1 MKLSSRWIFLLI
13 LVPLELFILYMGF
26 SISPLEQETAT
37 ASLNGRIGFSGNPE
51 TNGGETCTTCHG
63 TGAALPAVT
72 LDAPTN
78 VTAEETNLYTV
89 TISGG
94 PDQTASLNVS
104 VNNRRGLLAPIAAD
118 TQRILDEL
126 THSIPKPFVDNQAT
140 FTFAWTASTHNETVT
155 LYAAGNSSNGQEDLL
170 GDGIQTDALTIT
182 IRGGSGDPP
191 TGTPEPPAPTL
202 DLHQI
207 ASGLS
212 QPVDI
217 AHAGDSRLFV
227 VEKFGKIRLIKNG
240 TLQTTSYLDISGRV
254 SAGAGNAETGL
265 LGLAFHPNYR
275 LNGYL
280 YVNYTASGP
289 LRTRI
294 SRFTVSSGNPDWV
307 DPNSELILVE
317 FSQPFGNHNGGAL
330 RFGPDGYLYIG
341 SGDGGSGGDPLNK
354 GQTNNTLLGKIL
366 RINIDKTGGN
376 PPECSINEEA
386 NYTIPADNPFVGSEE
401 NVCDEIWSTGLRNP
415 WRMSFDRLTGD
426 FWIADVGQNRYEEI
440 NFAPA
445 NSSGGENYGWRCY
458 EGFSPFNTA
467 GCGAAS
473 NYVSPVHVTDHTQGE
488 CSITGGAVYRGR
500 AYPGLNG
507 HYFFSDFCNDTI
519 RSISGAP
526 DDLVVTRWRHPDG
539 GSGPAT
545 FGEDINGELYIG
557 YLSGAVYQIVDGT
570 IPATATPT
578 NTPTPTSTSTKTP
591 TSTATKTN
599 LPTNTPTKTPKPTN
613 TSTPTGVPTNT
624 PTPTN
629 TQVVCILGDVNCDE
643 QVNVSDALFVLQHDV
658 GLRSGRNSLP
668 LLPDTLFLPACDV
681 NHDTKCN
688 AIN

>member
-1 MKLSSRWIFLLI
+1 MKLSSRWIFLSI
-13 LVPLELFILYMGF
+13 LVPIELFILYMGL
-26 SISPLEQETAT
+26 SIGPLEQEVAT

-63 TGAALPAVT
+63 TGAALPVVT
-72 LDAPTN
+72 LDGPTA
-78 VTAEETNLYTV
+78 VTAGTTNLYTLTV
-89 TISGG
+89 SGG
-94 PDQTASLNVS
+94 PAQTAGLNVS
-104 VNNRRGLLAPIAAD
+104 VSNRRGLLAPIDAD

-126 THSIPKPFVDNQAT
+126 THSAPKPFVNNQAT
-140 FTFAWTASTHNETVT
+140 FTFAWTAPTHNDTIT

-170 GDGIQTDALTIT
+170 GDGIQTDSLTIT
-182 IRGGSGDPP
+182 IRGGSGEPP

-202 DLHQI
+202 DLRQV

-217 AHAGDSRLFV
+217 THGGDSRLFV
-227 VEKFGKIRLIKNG
+227 AEKFGKIRLIKDG
-240 TLQTTSYLDISGRV
+240 TLQATSFLDISGRV
-254 SAGAGNAETGL
+254 SAGPGNAETGL

-275 LNGYL
+275 LNGYF
-280 YVNYTASGP
+280 YVNYTVGSP

-294 SRFTVSSGNPDWV
+294 SRFTVASGNPDRAN
-307 DPNSELILVE
+307 PNSELILME

-341 SGDGGSGGDPLNK
+341 SGDGGSSGDPRDK
-354 GQTNNTLLGKIL
+354 GQANNTLLGKIL
-366 RINIDKTGGN
+366 RIDVDNTGGN
-376 PPECSINEEA
+376 PPECSISEGS
-386 NYTIPADNPFVGSEE
+386 NYRIPPNNPFVGPEE

-426 FWIADVGQNRYEEI
+426 FWIADVGQNRFEEI

-445 NSSGGENYGWRCY
+445 SSSGGENYGWRCY

-467 GCGAAS
+467 GCGAPGS
-473 NYVSPVHVTDHTQGE
+473 YISPVHVTDHRQGE
-488 CSITGGAVYRGR
+488 CSITGGAVYRGH

-507 HYFFSDFCNDTI
+507 HYFFTDFCNDTI

-545 FGEDINGELYIG
+545 FGEDVNGELYIG
-557 YLSGAVYQIVDGT
+557 YLSGTIYQIVDGT

-578 NTPTPTSTSTKTP
+578 NTNTPTPTVTQTKTP
-591 TSTATKTN
+591 T
-599 LPTNTPTKTPKPTN
+599 PTN
-613 TSTPTGVPTNT
+613 TSTATRVPTNT

-629 TQVVCILGDVNCDE
+629 IPIACPLGGVVHFSWIDRFTLLE
-643 QVNVSDALFVLQHDV
+643 TERTFIFSDFAGSQREN
-658 GLRSGRNSLP
+658 GL
-668 LLPDTLFLPACDV
+668 
-681 NHDTKCN
+681 
-688 AIN
+688 I